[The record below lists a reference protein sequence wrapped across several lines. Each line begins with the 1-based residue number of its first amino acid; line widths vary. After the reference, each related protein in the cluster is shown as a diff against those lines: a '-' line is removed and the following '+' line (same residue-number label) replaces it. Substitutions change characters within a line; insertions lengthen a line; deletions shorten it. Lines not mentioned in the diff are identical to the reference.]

1 MKKTL
6 VSMTLLLLT
15 LTCLAQ
21 AQTSDRA
28 GSVGALFLKLGL
40 SPRAAGMGN
49 TYVAVADDITGVF
62 LNPVSIVNLEGYQ
75 FFVSEM
81 EYLVDM
87 KALAGAVSFPMPA
100 WMGGIG
106 AVHYTGFFSGEMTMT
121 TAEDIDGEATDEKFN
136 WNELAVGA
144 TYARSFTDKF
154 GVGVSA
160 KYVRTDVA
168 DYSSQTFAF
177 DVGTMYRTGFR
188 NLRLGMSATNFG
200 PDMKFKG
207 KYANTYISGI
217 WQVSVPE
224 EYGYYP
230 LPISLQVGIADE
242 LYADE
247 QVRLTGALDF
257 SHPNDLAERIH
268 VGVELAYNEML
279 FLRGGFFADMDKS
292 EVADPVDPDDEA
304 LDRYKEFRFG
314 AGVKVSNFAIDY
326 AWQDVEAL
334 GSVHRVGVSFK
345 MM

>member
-6 VSMTLLLLT
+6 VSMTLLLMT

-40 SPRAAGMGN
+40 SPRAAAMGN

-75 FFVSEM
+75 FFVSELD
-81 EYLVDM
+81 YVVDM
-87 KALAGAVSFPMPA
+87 KAVAGAFSFPMPLRI
-100 WMGGIG
+100 GGTG
-106 AVHYTGFFSGEMTMT
+106 AVHYTGFLSGDMKMT
-121 TAEDIDGEATDEKFN
+121 TAEDIDGVTTDKNFS

-144 TYARSFTDKF
+144 TYARNFTDKF
-154 GVGVSA
+154 GVGLTA

-168 DYSSQTFAF
+168 KYYSQTFAF
-177 DVGTMYRTGFR
+177 DVGTLYKTGFR
-188 NLRLGMSATNFG
+188 HLRLGMSATNFG
-200 PDMKFKG
+200 PDMKFNG

-242 LYADE
+242 LYTDE
-247 QVRLTGALDF
+247 QLRLTGALDF

-268 VGVELAYNEML
+268 VGAELAYNEML
-279 FLRGGFFADMDKS
+279 FLRGGFFMDMDKS
-292 EVADPVDPDDEA
+292 KVPDPVDPDDKA
-304 LDRYKEFRFG
+304 LDRFNEFRFG
-314 AGVKVSNFAIDY
+314 AGVKLSNFTIDY
-326 AWQDVEAL
+326 AWQDVESL
-334 GSVHRVGVSFK
+334 GSVHRVGVSFR
-345 MM
+345 M